1 MNINHLLKD
10 ALAYAQQGNLA
21 ESKTLLLKIDKK
33 YPNHPIVLA
42 NLGLINIQAQNY
54 ADAELYF
61 KRSCEVKFNAGI
73 FKNYIQV
80 LSIRK
85 KWAAIIDQISHK
97 KSNEFDKDILL
108 NYAIALR
115 EIGEIEKFQ
124 WAYENLLKDNP
135 NFENG
140 WISYGFSLNKYKLY
154 DKAIQV
160 FKEALDHFPNN
171 FLILYN
177 LGISYA
183 NVYDAKQS
191 MHFLKRASHISTNS
205 FSLWITL
212 AAQQAK
218 MRMFSDAKT
227 SLDECKKIEPQ
238 NNLILFQESS
248 IQMFLGNV
256 NKAEELLSELI
267 LKEPEHIDANYHM
280 GVIKLIK
287 GKYKEA
293 HKFYRYRIKTNDM
306 PVKFDDFEVD
316 QLDPQKKVLIGWEQ
330 GIGDQFLYFR
340 LMQEFLEKYNNIT
353 YIATDKTCSVFQRC
367 YPEIKVISDTFYE
380 KNKDSFDDY
389 QKINLASIINYLPN
403 VEDALLQARNIHL
416 DNHEQ
421 KDKKIIGL
429 SWKSENKKLGHEKSI
444 DLTDFKPL
452 LSNKFDFIS
461 LQYGDVQKE
470 IESLNKLNKAMVYH
484 DKNFDYYNDIEG
496 LLSKISTCKLVI
508 TISNITVHLAGSL
521 KIPTILL
528 VPKNFGKLW
537 YWHNNE
543 NYSKWYPSVK
553 IVKQS
558 IDRDWKKEIIEIQ
571 KIIDSQG
578 LA

>member
-10 ALAYAQQGNLA
+10 ALAYAQKGNLA
-21 ESKTLLLKIDKK
+21 EGKRQLLKICKK

-42 NLGLINIQAQNY
+42 NLGLIEIQTQNY
-54 ADAELYF
+54 AEAELYF
-61 KRSCEVKFNAGI
+61 KRSCEVKFNISI

-85 KWAAIIDQISHK
+85 KWAEVIDQINQNK
-97 KSNEFDKDILL
+97 NNEPDRDIFL

-115 EIGEIEKFQ
+115 EIGDIEKFQ

-160 FKEALDHFPNN
+160 FKEALIQFPNS

-191 MHFLKRASHISTNS
+191 VNFLKKASNISTNS

-218 MRMFSDAKT
+218 MRMFSDAKI
-227 SLDECKKIEPQ
+227 SLDECKKLEPQ

-256 NKAEELLSELI
+256 DRAEELLNELI
-267 LKEPEHIDANYHM
+267 LKDLGHIDANYHM

-287 GKYKEA
+287 GKYKDA

-306 PVKFDDFEVD
+306 PIKFDDFEVD
-316 QLDPQKKVLIGWEQ
+316 QLDPQKKILIGWEQ

-340 LMQEFLEKYNNIT
+340 LMQEFLEKYNDIT
-353 YIATDKTCSVFQRC
+353 YIATDKTCSVFKRC

-380 KNKDSFDDY
+380 KNKASFDDY
-389 QKINLASIINYLPN
+389 QKMNLASIINYLPN
-403 VEDALLQARNIHL
+403 IEDALLKARNIRSN
-416 DNHEQ
+416 NHRQ

-429 SWKSENKKLGHEKSI
+429 SWRSENKKLGHEKSI

-452 LSNKFDFIS
+452 LNNKYDFIS

-470 IESLNKLNKAMVYH
+470 IETLNKSNKTMVYH
-484 DKNFDYYNDIEG
+484 DKHFDYYNDIEG

-521 KIPTILL
+521 NIPTILL

-553 IVKQS
+553 IIRQS
-558 IDRDWKKEIIEIQ
+558 IDRDWVKEISEIQ
-571 KIIDSQG
+571 EIIDS
-578 LA
+578 

>member
-10 ALAYAQQGNLA
+10 ALAYAQKGNLA
-21 ESKTLLLKIDKK
+21 EGKRLLLKIDKK

-42 NLGLINIQAQNY
+42 NLGLIEIQTQNY
-54 ADAELYF
+54 AEAELYF
-61 KRSCEVKFNAGI
+61 KRSCEVKFNISI

-85 KWAAIIDQISHK
+85 KWAEVIDQINQNK
-97 KSNEFDKDILL
+97 NNEPDRDIFL

-115 EIGEIEKFQ
+115 EIGDIEKFQ
-124 WAYENLLKDNP
+124 WAYENLLKVNP

-154 DKAIQV
+154 EKAIQV
-160 FKEALDHFPNN
+160 FKEALIQFPNS

-183 NVYDAKQS
+183 NIYDANQS
-191 MHFLKRASHISTNS
+191 MYFLKKAAHISTNS

-218 MRMFSDAKT
+218 MRMFDDAKV
-227 SLDECKKIEPQ
+227 SLKECKRLEPQ
-238 NNLILFQESS
+238 NNLILFQEAT
-248 IQMFLGNV
+248 INMFLGKINNAEALL
-256 NKAEELLSELI
+256 NKVIQRDPS
-267 LKEPEHIDANYHM
+267 HIDANYHL
-280 GVIKLIK
+280 GLIKLIS
-287 GKYKEA
+287 GEYKQA
-293 HKFYRYRIKTNDM
+293 HKYYRYRNKKEEMRT
-306 PVKFDDFEVD
+306 KFDDFEINE
-316 QLDPQKKVLIGWEQ
+316 LDPQKEILIGCEQ

-340 LMQEFLEKYNNIT
+340 LMQEFLENYNNIT
-353 YIATDKTCSVFQRC
+353 YIATDKTFSVFQRC
-367 YPEIKVISDTFYE
+367 YPEIKVISETFYE

-389 QKINLASIINYLPN
+389 QKINLASIINYLPHIEN
-403 VEDALLQARNIHL
+403 ALLKARNIRS
-416 DNHEQ
+416 NSSES
-421 KDKKIIGL
+421 KNKNIIGL
-429 SWKSENKKLGHEKSI
+429 SWKSENKKQGHEKS
-444 DLTDFKPL
+444 LNLSDFKPL
-452 LSNKFDFIS
+452 LNNKFDFLS

-470 IESLNKLNKAMVYH
+470 IQEINQSNKTIVSH

-496 LLSKISTCKLVI
+496 LITKISTCKLVI

-521 KIPTILL
+521 NIPTILL

-553 IVKQS
+553 IVRQS
-558 IDRDWKKEIIEIQ
+558 IDRDWVREISEIQ
-571 KIIDSQG
+571 EIIDS
-578 LA
+578 

>member
-10 ALAYAQQGNLA
+10 ALAYAQKGNLA
-21 ESKTLLLKIDKK
+21 ESKRLLLKIDKK
-33 YPNHPIVLA
+33 HPNHPVVLA
-42 NLGLINIQAQNY
+42 NLGLINIQVHNY
-54 ADAELYF
+54 EHAEQYF
-61 KRSCEVKFNAGI
+61 KRSCEVRFNIGI
-73 FKNYIQV
+73 FKNYIQ
-80 LSIRK
+80 LLFIRK
-85 KWAAIIDQISHK
+85 KWAEVIDQINQN
-97 KSNEFDKDILL
+97 KSNELDEDILL
-108 NYAIALR
+108 NYATALR

-124 WAYENLLKDNP
+124 LVYEKLLKDYP

-154 DKAIQV
+154 DKAIKV
-160 FKEALDHFPNN
+160 FKESLTKFPNN

-183 NVYDAKQS
+183 NIYDAKQS
-191 MHFLKRASHISTNS
+191 MHFLKKASHISTNS

-218 MRMFSDAKT
+218 MRMYDDAQI
-227 SLDECKKIEPQ
+227 SLNECKKLEPQ

-256 NKAEELLSELI
+256 NKAEELLNELI
-267 LKEPEHIDANYHM
+267 LKDPGHIDANYHL

-287 GKYKEA
+287 GKYEEA

-306 PVKFDDFEVD
+306 PIKFDDCAMN

-353 YIATDKTCSVFQRC
+353 YIATDKTCSVFKRC

-380 KNKDSFDDY
+380 KNKASFNDH

-403 VEDALLQARNIHL
+403 IENALLKARNIRSN
-416 DNHEQ
+416 NHEQ

-470 IESLNKLNKAMVYH
+470 IEALNKSNKTLVYH
-484 DKNFDYYNDIEG
+484 DKKFDYYNDIEG

-521 KIPTILL
+521 NIPTILL

-553 IVKQS
+553 IIRQS
-558 IDRDWKKEIIEIQ
+558 VDRDWVKEISEIQ
-571 KIIDSQG
+571 EIIDS
-578 LA
+578 